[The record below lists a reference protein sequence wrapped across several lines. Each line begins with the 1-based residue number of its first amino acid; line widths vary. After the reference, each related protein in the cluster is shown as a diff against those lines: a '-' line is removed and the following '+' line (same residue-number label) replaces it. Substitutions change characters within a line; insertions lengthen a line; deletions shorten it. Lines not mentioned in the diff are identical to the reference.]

1 MVYTEKILWTQT
13 ILEGD
18 LYVFLY
24 WLGTYSKT
32 LAAEIINMN
41 DNVIIPQ
48 TSLKSGMI
56 AAIPLYYKVVYNL

>member
-1 MVYTEKILWTQT
+1 MSIFIPGNAVTMIDFEC
-13 ILEGD
+13 
-18 LYVFLY
+18 VP
-24 WLGTYSKT
+24 TYSQT

-56 AAIPLYYKVVYNL
+56 ATFDAIDTSCCL

>member
-1 MVYTEKILWTQT
+1 MS
-13 ILEGD
+13 
-18 LYVFLY
+18 VFIP
-24 WLGTYSKT
+24 GNAVTMIDFECVPTYSRT

-56 AAIPLYYKVVYNL
+56 ATFLCYKYLLLYSVYKWVRL